1 MRYKPKVGNDFPVR
15 QVKEQT
21 RYLTEFTR
29 STIAIS
35 VVVAAILALLVA
47 AAIGAYHGEFS
58 ALRTLWSVI
67 SLPLGLVIGHYFR
80 GAGKGDDEN
89 YQSSA

>member
-1 MRYKPKVGNDFPVR
+1 MRYVPKVGKEFPVSSA
-15 QVKEQT
+15 KEKAQ
-21 RYLTEFTR
+21 YLAEFTR

-47 AAIGAYHGEFS
+47 AAIGACHGEFS

-80 GAGKGDDEN
+80 GAGDNEDH
-89 YQSSA
+89 